1 MYISLLTLKPI
12 MNTLHL
18 IQSSYGTFRWVNCAM
33 ERPSRSYHAWV
44 LFTLSAMVKER
55 DLYLSSL
62 FSHNFFSF
70 PSSPLLHTI
79 FCSNQ
84 NRHPGKKRPNYGF
97 EVLKRIKNG
106 FAGPPNNFGAFLSE
120 NCASNISKIAA
131 ARQKNSSFSVSQC
144 ACLRWLLPYNYVS
157 VHWWI

>member
-1 MYISLLTLKPI
+1 ML
-12 MNTLHL
+12 
-18 IQSSYGTFRWVNCAM
+18 
-33 ERPSRSYHAWV
+33 E
-44 LFTLSAMVKER
+44 
-55 DLYLSSL
+55 LYLRCQQWLKRGTYIYPL
-62 FSHNFFSF
+62 FSPIISFLF

-144 ACLRWLLPYNYVS
+144 ACLR
-157 VHWWI
+157 